1 MTQPAIQL
9 PRSLV
14 NQLLHFA
21 QLSPNQVACGLVS
34 ARDGT
39 ALRCYPIGHRAA
51 SDQAQP
57 LLNPE
62 ECTGALQLMQGRGEQ
77 LLAVLYSHPTRSAEP
92 DALEI
97 SDPTYPDTPRF
108 IISLNTRGVLELRA
122 FHCGQSGAAEE
133 IELLLT
139 EEPALQPQH

>member
-1 MTQPAIQL
+1 MTQPAIHL

-21 QLSPNQVACGLVS
+21 QLSPDQVACGLVS
-34 ARDGT
+34 ARDG
-39 ALRCYPIGHRAA
+39 AAIRCYPLGNRAA
-51 SDQAQP
+51 SDLA

-62 ECTGALQLMQGRGEQ
+62 ECTEALQLMQSRGEQ
-77 LLAVLYSHPTRSAEP
+77 LLAVLYSHPTRPAEP

-97 SDPTYPDTPRF
+97 NDPTYPEMPRF

-122 FHCGQSGAAEE
+122 FHCGQSGSAAE